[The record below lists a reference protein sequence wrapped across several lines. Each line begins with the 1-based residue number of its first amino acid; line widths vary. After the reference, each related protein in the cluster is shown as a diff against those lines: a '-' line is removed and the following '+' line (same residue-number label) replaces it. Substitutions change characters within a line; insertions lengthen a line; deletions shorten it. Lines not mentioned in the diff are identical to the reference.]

1 MHCVVAGTTAI
12 PTPAATRP
20 TISEDSCASLTTLGW
35 NPALAQALPVMV
47 VPSIVQIRDR
57 PLSCCLP
64 QTKFTPISR
73 LALRATSRNR
83 ILSITCCAGAT
94 FIAFTMLPPSGTIV
108 LARHELCTN
117 YFKHAGICA
126 TLTAECSSLRHDYPD
141 GTPRHYLPLSEAGG
155 LWRAPH
161 DVPATRQL

>member
-1 MHCVVAGTTAI
+1 MDTGVVLAAREIEGRLRVFSFDAPVGDAGQAN
-12 PTPAATRP
+12 
-20 TISEDSCASLTTLGW
+20 ASRR
-35 NPALAQALPVMV
+35 

-83 ILSITCCAGAT
+83 TLSITCCAGAT